1 MKRRRADEDSPWKE
15 VLERYFEAFLAF
27 FFPEVHAGIDWEKGY
42 VFLDKELQKVVRDAE
57 LGRRLV
63 DKLVGVCTREGHEAW
78 VLVHI
83 EVQGSEDADFARRM
97 YVYNYRLFD
106 RYNRR
111 VASLAVLT
119 DDEPQWRPSAYGY
132 ELWGCRTRL
141 EFPSIKL
148 LDYVEKWRQLEQDPN
163 PFAIV
168 VMAHLQT
175 IATRRDAKER
185 LQGKLVL
192 VRMLY
197 ERGYGR
203 EDILELFRFIDWV
216 LDLPEEL
223 EEDFTRSVEEYEEA
237 MKMPYV
243 TSVERVGMRKG
254 MQQGMQ
260 QGMEQGLQ
268 QGSVRSTREAVIE
281 ILKTR
286 FGEIPD
292 LITATLDSMEDA
304 LTLKTLLKEAVLAP
318 SLEAFQGLLER
329 ERS

>member
-1 MKRRRADEDSPWKE
+1 M
-15 VLERYFEAFLAF
+15 
-27 FFPEVHAGIDWEKGY
+27 
-42 VFLDKELQKVVRDAE
+42 
-57 LGRRLV
+57 
-63 DKLVGVCTREGHEAW
+63 
-78 VLVHI
+78 
-83 EVQGSEDADFARRM
+83 
-97 YVYNYRLFD
+97 
-106 RYNRR
+106 
-111 VASLAVLT
+111 
-119 DDEPQWRPSAYGY
+119 
-132 ELWGCRTRL
+132 
-141 EFPSIKL
+141 
-148 LDYVEKWRQLEQDPN
+148 EKWRQLEQDPN

-223 EEDFTRSVEEYEEA
+223 EEDFTRAVEEYEEA

-243 TSVERVGMRKG
+243 TSIERVGMKK
-254 MQQGMQ
+254 GMQ

-268 QGSVRSTREAVIE
+268 RGSVRSTREAVIE
-281 ILKTR
+281 ILKTW

-292 LITATLDSMEDA
+292 SITATLDSMEDA